1 MTTGTSPASN
11 PGTPYR
17 ASPASLARA
26 TLAAGVV
33 AAAILTLFV
42 LPAEWGIDPT
52 GVGKALGLT
61 RMAGGA
67 EADETDSP
75 EVGAAAAA
83 ATTDLALP
91 EQNKLN
97 IEARKPLRSDD
108 KTLTL
113 PPHSGVEIKA
123 HMVKGD
129 HLIFAWNATGPIR
142 MDMHGEPKG
151 GKDGEFTSYWKQKE
165 LREAKGSFSAPF
177 EGTHGWYWR
186 NGGET
191 PVTIKLHTS
200 GFYQDLFEPSAE

>member
-1 MTTGTSPASN
+1 MTSATYPA
-11 PGTPYR
+11 GTPGAPYQ
-17 ASPASLARA
+17 ASPAALGKA
-26 TLAAGVV
+26 TLWAGIA

-75 EVGAAAAA
+75 EVAAAAK
-83 ATTDLALP
+83 ATSTLTVP
-91 EQNKLN
+91 EQSKLT
-97 IEARKPLRSDD
+97 IEARQALRSDE

-123 HMVKGD
+123 HMAKGD
-129 HLIFAWNATGPIR
+129 HLIFEWSSTGPIR

-151 GKDGEFTSYWKQKE
+151 GKDGEFTSYWKQKDMSG
-165 LREAKGSFSAPF
+165 AKGSFTAPF

-191 PVTIKLHTS
+191 PVTIRLKTS
-200 GFYQDLFEPSAE
+200 GFYQDLFEPAE